1 MRKEEEDYKK
11 SNPQA
16 FSYASERCLENG
28 KEEEKQNKLRIR
40 KNYLRIEKI
49 I

>member
-11 SNPQA
+11 SNLQA

-28 KEEEKQNKLRIR
+28 KEEEDYKINLRIR
-40 KNYLRIEKI
+40 NFIF
-49 I
+49 